1 MAQIE
6 DAGPELI
13 QSMKPETPVHMMRPM
28 DSPGPPT
35 IKPICR
41 WTEQDDLTL
50 IAVLKA
56 ELQRNPTPANGFR
69 GSTWPTAAQALAGSE
84 VKTGSKAKDPT
95 GCRSRYSSLKRSY
108 LELKHLRSMAEARW
122 DEHVKRVILPEEIW
136 ASFLANSSEKGKSL
150 YRWRQKRFPLYNQ
163 VSDLIDGHL
172 PVADG
177 PKQAGDAVRSAS
189 RGSSTDQESPPN
201 DSYDPLLWQAERP
214 EIEEEEEEDEI
225 QEHPQLARPILS
237 APPSAK
243 RRRITH
249 EDMFLKHLKEIGDN
263 LKSRPSLRVEA
274 IRLLQLDGQLS
285 EPELLKAID
294 YLGPLEHAET
304 YIALEPRLRTT
315 WIRTKL
321 GDVRPL

>member
-177 PKQAGDAVRSAS
+177 PKQAGDA
-189 RGSSTDQESPPN
+189 
-201 DSYDPLLWQAERP
+201 
-214 EIEEEEEEDEI
+214 
-225 QEHPQLARPILS
+225 EHPQLARPILS